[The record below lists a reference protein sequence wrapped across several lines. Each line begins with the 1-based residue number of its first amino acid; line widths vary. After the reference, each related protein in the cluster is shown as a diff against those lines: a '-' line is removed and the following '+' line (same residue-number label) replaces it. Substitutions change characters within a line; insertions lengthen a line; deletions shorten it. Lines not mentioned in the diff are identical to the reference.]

1 VTRERKP
8 AADETAVTL
17 EPAIEQ
23 AKGGKRSPARAAL
36 KAGAIVLV
44 IGLLALLAWATLAAG
59 KGGSL
64 VAQIA
69 GGEAPT
75 APGFELEVIW
85 PRAETWPRE
94 LRHAIADG
102 KLSLAELR
110 GRPVVLNFWAS
121 WCVPC
126 RDEAP
131 ILNASARAHRG
142 EVVFVGIDVQDLRS
156 DALSFLHEFD
166 VAYVSVRD
174 EADETYRAYG
184 LTGVPET
191 YYVSADGRILAHSL
205 GAISRSSLEAG
216 IAQAMEGRP

>member
-1 VTRERKP
+1 MTREQKP
-8 AADETAVTL
+8 AADETAETL
-17 EPAIEQ
+17 EPAVEQ
-23 AKGGKRSPARAAL
+23 ADGAKRSPARAVL

-59 KGGSL
+59 KGRSL
-64 VAQIA
+64 VARIA
-69 GGEAPT
+69 AGESPT

-85 PRAETWPRE
+85 PRGETWPRE
-94 LRHAIADG
+94 LRVAIADG

-121 WCVPC
+121 WCIPC

-131 ILNASARAHRG
+131 ILNASANAHRG
-142 EVVFVGIDVQDLRS
+142 EVLFVGIDVQDLRS
-156 DALSFLHEFD
+156 DALLFLREFD

-174 EADETYRAYG
+174 EGDETYRAYG
-184 LTGVPET
+184 LTGVPES
-191 YYVSADGRILAHSL
+191 YYVSADGRILAHSP

-216 IAQAMEGRP
+216 IAQAIEGRP

>member
-1 VTRERKP
+1 V
-8 AADETAVTL
+8 DEPLTAVTV
-17 EPAIEQ
+17 EPAIHE
-23 AKGGKRSPARAAL
+23 AEEGKRSPARVFL
-36 KAGAIVLV
+36 KAGAMALV

-59 KGGSL
+59 QGSSL

-69 GGEAPT
+69 AGEAPR
-75 APGFELEVIW
+75 APAFELEVIW
-85 PRAETWPRE
+85 PRTEGWPRE
-94 LRHAIADG
+94 LRAAIADG
-102 KLSLAELR
+102 RLSLAELR

-121 WCVPC
+121 WCIPC

-131 ILNASARAHRG
+131 ILNASAREHRG

-156 DALSFLHEFD
+156 YALSFLREFE

-174 EADETYRAYG
+174 AVDDTSRAYG

-191 YYVSADGRILAHSL
+191 YYVSADGRIVAHSP

-216 IAQAMEGRP
+216 IEQALEGRPSGP